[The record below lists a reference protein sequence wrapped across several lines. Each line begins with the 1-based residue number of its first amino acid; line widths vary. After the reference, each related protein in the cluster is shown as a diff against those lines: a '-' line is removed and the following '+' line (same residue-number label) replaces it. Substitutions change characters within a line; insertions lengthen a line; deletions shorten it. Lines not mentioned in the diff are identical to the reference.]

1 MRIVCESCGAKYQI
15 SDDKVRNKVFKIR
28 CKKCPHTI
36 VVRPKSEGEAGEEVT
51 RVVSAPIAEALASGE
66 SGGGDA
72 VWYVVVNR
80 EQMGPFAP
88 FEVERR
94 YRAGEID
101 ADTFTWAEGMADW
114 IRLAQVTE
122 FSHLFPVASAP
133 PGNAAPKAAPKAARG
148 GMFPSDEG
156 DDDVMV
162 SSHEPPTS
170 SEQLFNDGDDRSANA
185 RVDSQKLRG
194 QRNEN
199 SVLFSLDSLAMSA
212 GAPRVSNTGGTDGSG
227 LIDISGLMGGNRSG
241 GLVADGFG
249 GPMGLSPSAPSA
261 LGSQPLPSL
270 VMRRKS
276 PIPMIA
282 AISVGVIVLVGGA
295 IFATIM
301 VMNKDKRDGFAAA
314 PPASLAP
321 ATMVVGSP
329 APQGSSAAVA
339 PSSAPAPDSV
349 AVLGSQAPGSEP
361 PVQGGAAAQAAAPR
375 VASQVNGRPR
385 TAAGAKTGGAEDEP
399 REGAASPQAPAAPRT
414 EAPRPPKK
422 SGGDE
427 VDDLLGSLDGGGK
440 KPSGGRGSPEPADSG
455 DPLLPEQLSKQQIV
469 TVMKKAAGSVSGCKD
484 RQPDYTG
491 LVPIKL
497 KIDKSGK
504 VSDAKSTG
512 AASGQPVGNCV
523 ESVVRTLTFP
533 QFSGDSMSITFPFSL

>member
-28 CKKCPHTI
+28 CKKCSHTI
-36 VVRPKSEGEAGEEVT
+36 VVRATSEGEAGEEVT
-51 RVVSAPIAEALASGE
+51 RVASAPISEGLASGE

-94 YRAGEID
+94 YRAGEVD

-133 PGNAAPKAAPKAARG
+133 PGNAAPKAARG

-170 SEQLFNDGDDRSANA
+170 SEQLFNDGDERSANA

-249 GPMGLSPSAPSA
+249 GPMGLSPSAPSP

-295 IFATIM
+295 IFATTM
-301 VMNKDKRDGFAAA
+301 FLDKGKTDGVAAA
-314 PPASLAP
+314 PLASLAP

-329 APQGSSAAVA
+329 ASQGSSAAVA
-339 PSSAPAPDSV
+339 PSSVPAPDSV

-361 PVQGGAAAQAAAPR
+361 PVQVGAAVSTQWS
-375 VASQVNGRPR
+375 ASGGCRCHAGGRR
-385 TAAGAKTGGAEDEP
+385 GRAAGRRRFTPSTGCTP
-399 REGAASPQAPAAPRT
+399 NRSASPAQEEWR
-414 EAPRPPKK
+414 
-422 SGGDE
+422 
-427 VDDLLGSLDGGGK
+427 
-440 KPSGGRGSPEPADSG
+440 
-455 DPLLPEQLSKQQIV
+455 
-469 TVMKKAAGSVSGCKD
+469 
-484 RQPDYTG
+484 
-491 LVPIKL
+491 
-497 KIDKSGK
+497 
-504 VSDAKSTG
+504 
-512 AASGQPVGNCV
+512 
-523 ESVVRTLTFP
+523 
-533 QFSGDSMSITFPFSL
+533 